1 MRLFP
6 LCVFALMLTGC
17 SVQHETPAQHQPLTS
32 GRHYEP
38 ERSRPVRRAAPVQIY
53 TTPTDLINKPFRDLG
68 EVSGED
74 CQADSQDSP
83 ANMNTA
89 RKRMQIKA
97 SVLKANAVL
106 LHQCAVITTTPGC
119 YRQAVCQGSALKVTS
134 Q

>member
-17 SVQHETPAQHQPLTS
+17 SVQHETPAQHQPLNS
-32 GRHYEP
+32 GRHAEP
-38 ERSRPVRRAAPVQIY
+38 ERSKPVRRAAPVDVY
-53 TTPTDLINKPFRDLG
+53 TSPTDLLSKPFRDLG

-74 CQADSQDSP
+74 CQSGPQSSP
-83 ANMNTA
+83 ANINTA

-97 SVLKANAVL
+97 SEIKANAVL
-106 LHQCAVITTTPGC
+106 LHQCTVVTTAAGC
-119 YRQAVCQGSALKVTS
+119 YRQAVCQGSALKVTR